1 MIHAWKEHAR
11 AMRYY
16 EMQIIL
22 VPVIDARLEL
32 GFNDPNERDV
42 RS

>member
-1 MIHAWKEHAR
+1 MIRAGKEHAR

-16 EMQIIL
+16 EMQTIL
-22 VPVIDARLEL
+22 VPVIDARLEVD
-32 GFNDPNERDV
+32 FNDPNERDV